1 MRSRT
6 ISNQL
11 VFLCVTSLAAMSGLT
26 ACGDED
32 SGGGGGSGAAGGAG
46 GQQAGGS
53 AGSGGTSSSGAS
65 GGTQSGGSGGSAA
78 GSGGS
83 AGQSGNGGTGGSGA
97 GRGYYSTDR
106 NEFFGAPR
114 CADLDVDLCEDFEA
128 GALDT
133 NTWTTRGTVTLDN
146 TLAARGSQSAHFH
159 AEGNGFA
166 YISETKTFPAAN
178 NNFWGRMFFYIDA
191 LPVTPDYA
199 HFTLIEGTGTGDTSR
214 VRVGG
219 QYRKFGVGSDGGP
232 TGDWT
237 NIDKDPTQD
246 SAKEVPEKEWVCI
259 EWQYDGSKD
268 ETHFFWDGVE
278 HPSLATYP
286 DVPHGGN
293 SGAQYLLP
301 DFNEVWVGWWMYQG
315 GSTPDHFDVWID
327 EVAIDGE
334 RIGCSL

>member
-1 MRSRT
+1 MRCSRVR
-6 ISNQL
+6 SL
-11 VFLCVTSLAAMSGLT
+11 VPLSVIALLGAAGMT
-26 ACGDED
+26 ACGEED
-32 SGGGGGSGAAGGAG
+32 SSGGGSGATGGSAGHPAGGS
-46 GQQAGGS
+46 GGS
-53 AGSGGTSSSGAS
+53 AGSAGTSSSGGTTA
-65 GGTQSGGSGGSAA
+65 GGTGGSAA

-83 AGQSGNGGTGGSGA
+83 AGQVGGSGGSGA

-106 NEFFGAPR
+106 GEFFGAPR
-114 CADLDVDLCEDFEA
+114 CADLDVDLCDDFEA
-128 GALDT
+128 GTLDT
-133 NTWTTRGTVTLDN
+133 STWTPRGTVSLDS
-146 TLAARGSQSAHFH
+146 TRAARGSQSAHFY

-178 NNFWGRMFFYIDA
+178 NAFWGRMFFYIDA

-199 HFTLIEGTGTGDTSR
+199 HFTLIEATGTGDSSR

-237 NIDKDPTQD
+237 NIDRDPTQD
-246 SAKEVPEKEWVCI
+246 SAREVPEKEWVCI
-259 EWQYDGSKD
+259 EWLYDGSKD
-268 ETHFFWDGVE
+268 ETRFFWDGVE

-301 DFNEVWVGWWMYQG
+301 EFNEVWVGWWMYQAG
-315 GSTPDHFDVWID
+315 PTPDHFDVWID
-327 EVAIDGE
+327 EVAIDDE

>member
-1 MRSRT
+1 M
-6 ISNQL
+6 L
-11 VFLCVTSLAAMSGLT
+11 LGCAGLT
-26 ACGDED
+26 ACGDDD
-32 SGGGGGSGAAGGAG
+32 SGGDGGSGAAGGSAGEAAG
-46 GQQAGGS
+46 GSGGSSNGGSAGTTSSGGSSNGGS
-53 AGSGGTSSSGAS
+53 AGS
-65 GGTQSGGSGGSAA
+65 AA
-78 GSGGS
+78 GSSGS
-83 AGQSGNGGTGGSGA
+83 AGQIGSGGTAGTGA

-114 CADLDVDLCEDFEA
+114 CGALDVDLCDDFEA
-128 GALDT
+128 SALDT
-133 NTWTTRGTVTLDN
+133 STWTTRGTVTLDS
-146 TLAARGSQSAHFH
+146 TLAARGSQSAHFY
-159 AEGNGFA
+159 ADGNGFA
-166 YISETKTFPAAN
+166 YITENKTFPAAN
-178 NNFWGRMFFYIDA
+178 NTFWGRMFFYIDA

-259 EWQYDGSKD
+259 EWLYDGSKN
-268 ETHFFWDGVE
+268 ETRFYWDGVE
-278 HPSLATYP
+278 HPSLYTYP
-286 DVPHGGN
+286 GVPHGGN
-293 SGAQYLLP
+293 SSAQYLLP
-301 DFNEVWVGWWMYQG
+301 QFDEVWVGWWMYQANP
-315 GSTPDHFDVWID
+315 TPNHYDVWID